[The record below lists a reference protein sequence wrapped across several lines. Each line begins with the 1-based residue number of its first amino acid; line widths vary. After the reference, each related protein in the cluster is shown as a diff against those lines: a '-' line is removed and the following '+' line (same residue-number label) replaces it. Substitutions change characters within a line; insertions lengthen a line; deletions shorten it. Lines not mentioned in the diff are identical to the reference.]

1 MPWMVIWR
9 TSDDRGDGDKDE
21 GRRDWSLD
29 VSWEKIHVNYKNQTC
44 MHVPWC
50 NNYFIML
57 PHIEIQL
64 RYDSNIQPIDQ
75 TKKIIT

>member
-1 MPWMVIWR
+1 MTVVMVTRMKDDEIDPLMSLEKKF
-9 TSDDRGDGDKDE
+9 TSII
-21 GRRDWSLD
+21 
-29 VSWEKIHVNYKNQTC
+29 KIKHVC

>member
-1 MPWMVIWR
+1 
-9 TSDDRGDGDKDE
+9 
-21 GRRDWSLD
+21 
-29 VSWEKIHVNYKNQTC
+29 